1 MDFQKILNEK
11 LTTAE
16 EIASRI
22 QPEMILMSDI
32 AAGATPKLISA
43 IGEYVVSHKIPNVKL
58 NGLLELY
65 LDESYTAPEADGYMN
80 YISWFS
86 SGTAQKM
93 VNAGLAD
100 VRTGYYRDF
109 PKYVREQ
116 EKIDVFIAAVSPM
129 DTHGYFSLGLNGSV
143 SEALLDTAG
152 KIYLEVNPQM
162 PRCLHGPIIH
172 VSQADAVCIHD
183 TPLPELPPAKMNE
196 KSIRIGSL
204 IAEEIPDGAT
214 LQLGIGGIPDA
225 AGAAL
230 KEKKHLGIH
239 TEMFT
244 PSMVDLIECGAVDNS
259 RKPVH
264 KGRSVTAFAFGSKK
278 IYDYVDDNPAME
290 ILPVDYVN
298 DPAVIGQHPDFI
310 SVNSAVEVDFYG
322 QVCAESIGSRHLSG
336 TGGQVDY
343 VQGAARSEN
352 GKSFIAFES
361 TTKGDSISKIRPTL
375 TPGAIV
381 TTSKNDVDFIVTEY
395 GIARLRGKT
404 LSARTKALIGLAH
417 PKFRE
422 ELTFEAKRMNI
433 II

>member
-1 MDFQKILNEK
+1 MDYQQLYREKI
-11 LTTAE
+11 TTAE
-16 EIASRI
+16 EIAGRI
-22 QPEMILMSDI
+22 GPDTMLMADI
-32 AAGATPKLISA
+32 AAGAPPKLISA
-43 IGEYVVSHKIPNVKL
+43 IGEHVVSNKILNVKL
-58 NGLLELY
+58 NGLLDLY
-65 LDESYTAPEADGYMN
+65 LDSSYTTAEADGYMN

-86 SGTAQKM
+86 SGTAQKL

-100 VRTGYYRDF
+100 VRAGYYRDF
-109 PKYVREQ
+109 PKYVREL
-116 EKIDVFIAAVSPM
+116 EHIDVFLAAVSPM
-129 DTHGYFSLGLNGSV
+129 DSHGYFSLGLNGSI
-143 SEALLDTAG
+143 SEALLETADR
-152 KIYLEVNPQM
+152 IYLEVNPQM
-162 PRCLHGPIIH
+162 PRCLHGPIVHI
-172 VSQADAVCIHD
+172 SQVDGVCEYD
-183 TPLPELPPAKMNE
+183 TALPELPPAKINE
-196 KSIRIGSL
+196 KSTTIGGL

-225 AGAAL
+225 VGAVL
-230 KEKKHLGIH
+230 KNKKHLGIH

-259 RKPVH
+259 RKPIH
-264 KGRSVTAFAFGSKK
+264 RGRSVTAFAFGSKR
-278 IYDYVDDNPAME
+278 IYDYIDDNPAIE

-298 DPAVIGQHPDFI
+298 DPAVIGQYPDFI
-310 SVNSAVEVDFYG
+310 SVNSAVEVDFFG
-322 QVCAESIGSRHLSG
+322 QVCAESIGTRHLSG

-343 VQGAARSEN
+343 VQGAGRSRG

-404 LSARTKALIGLAH
+404 LSARTKALIGIAH

-422 ELTFEAKRMNI
+422 ELTYEAKKMSI
-433 II
+433 MI